1 MNKPSQQRHF
11 RTTRIVG
18 FSLVSELLDIVLHN
32 SWLNHRP
39 AAYGNCNVYCI
50 QCLSQ
55 LFCHFSLRQQRT
67 IITSATLVMTYTA
80 CVGEH
85 LSSPVLHTQ
94 RGSLLLLLRMECNNL
109 CTLMRHRS
117 ELGRNLVFRFA
128 GHENNINCLQ
138 EKKKAMLQWWK
149 QNLPVSEAY
158 KLTSVLF
165 SNVWVLISFYCY
177 YVVPSTCNCNI
188 FLSLQ
193 KQSSAAKQIQ
203 NVSVTLSSQLCPI
216 PKKMILVLYFLTP
229 RMWNVL
235 PLECSCG
242 WCWNSM
248 FHL

>member
-18 FSLVSELLDIVLHN
+18 FSLVSELLDTGLHN

-50 QCLSQ
+50 QCLSR
-55 LFCHFSLRQQRT
+55 LLCRFSLRRQRT
-67 IITSATLVMTYTA
+67 IITSATLVMTNSE

-109 CTLMRHRS
+109 CTSMHDRS

-128 GHENNINCLQ
+128 GHENNVYCLQ
-138 EKKKAMLQWWK
+138 KKKSYA
-149 QNLPVSEAY
+149 VSEAY

-165 SNVWVLISFYCY
+165 SNV
-177 YVVPSTCNCNI
+177 
-188 FLSLQ
+188 
-193 KQSSAAKQIQ
+193 
-203 NVSVTLSSQLCPI
+203 
-216 PKKMILVLYFLTP
+216 
-229 RMWNVL
+229 
-235 PLECSCG
+235 
-242 WCWNSM
+242 
-248 FHL
+248 